1 VNDLKEFDPLRN
13 AVVLPDDPV
22 RILAHQ
28 SISLDM
34 NNQSF
39 SLSKG
44 EQVVPTYLAVFLIGR
59 NEAKLV

>member
-1 VNDLKEFDPLRN
+1 VNNLKEFDPLRD

-22 RILAHQ
+22 RILVHP
-28 SISLDM
+28 ISLDM

-39 SLSKG
+39 NLSKG
-44 EQVVPTYLAVFLIGR
+44 EQVVPTYLAIFLIGR